1 MADIGELP
9 EEKNLKDERWN
20 PSTYSTYSKYS
31 TYDGTHGRWNS
42 STYINILNAQRT
54 HQHIHAGKKTLRG
67 RNGKQPLPIYP
78 WHCIRKSSKKK
89 AKDMNDSMWISGW
102 TCPSGKTVRG
112 RGGRVGGGRVAGPLR
127 SSTSENFAIST
138 RSAKIE
144 DR

>member
-1 MADIGELP
+1 MELM
-9 EEKNLKDERWN
+9 DDGTHQRT
-20 PSTYSTYSKYS
+20 STYST
-31 TYDGTHGRWNS
+31 HNEL
-42 STYINILNAQRT
+42 INIFTLV
-54 HQHIHAGKKTLRG
+54 KKTLRG